1 MTLLHIGNRT
11 ILLVGDSTMGQS
23 ATTLMS
29 MIAASHGSCSSQVT
43 YYRSYYLV
51 FRNANEASMVDTV
64 LRLRPD
70 ILILSAGAH
79 FEDLG
84 DLYNIW
90 NSLTALLKTIIMKQL
105 PRTKLIWKSTNPA
118 DDNCMSM
125 HEPLPNYPLI
135 VNVPMKST
143 FNHHLFRRFDTISKE
158 FAWKLGLSY
167 IDMTPLYMR
176 GDAHVGYYINE
187 LGTLSNMSHHMPL
200 HTIILIYS
208 IYSIYLPIHL
218 SIYLSIYLP
227 IYLFYSIYCL
237 QCI

>member
-1 MTLLHIGNRT
+1 MTHLRIGNRT

-29 MIAASHGSCSSQVT
+29 MIAASHGSCASQVT

-70 ILILSAGAH
+70 ILIFSAGAH
-79 FEDLG
+79 FDDLG

-90 NSLTALLKTIIMKQL
+90 NSLTTLLQTIIMKRL
-105 PRTKLIWKSTNPA
+105 PHTKLIWKSSNPA

-125 HEPLPNYPLI
+125 HGPLPNYPLI
-135 VNVPMKST
+135 VNVPKKST

-158 FAWKLGLSY
+158 FAWKLGLSF

-187 LGTLSNMSHHMPL
+187 LGTLSNMSHYIPL
-200 HTIILIYS
+200 YSSIL
-208 IYSIYLPIHL
+208 SIYLPIHL
-218 SIYLSIYLP
+218 SILSIYL
-227 IYLFYSIYCL
+227 LSIP
-237 QCI
+237 Q